1 MGCQTEYRSIARS
14 GEEKVANWPSYWRHG
29 ERGRVKRSSQ
39 KKRESYCK
47 KMKKVIGEPGR
58 VKQSSQKKREKV
70 IAQKRKLLRES
81 YCAKKEVIERKLLHK
96 KGSYWE
102 KVILQ
107 KKEKSY
113 WQACPPQTI
122 DHLKKR
128 GKLIG
133 TPGSRDHHGKSYR
146 PREIIR
152 TEKEKQA
159 DVTGRLIIDQST
171 KSCPWSLRPAQRL
184 SIHHSDN
191 QKSRLSISSFIIETS
206 SASQHLMIERIS
218 AGTLICTFVE
228 LNWRY
233 VSLLMS
239 FDFHT
244 KYIFG
249 YILISFVVYI

>member
-39 KKRESYCK
+39 KKRE
-47 KMKKVIGEPGR
+47 
-58 VKQSSQKKREKV
+58 KV

-102 KVILQ
+102 K
-107 KKEKSY
+107 KEKSY
-113 WQACPPQTI
+113 CQACPPQTI

>member
-1 MGCQTEYRSIARS
+1 MSDRVQIYSKKWRGKSCQLAELLAPWRAWS
-14 GEEKVANWPSYWRHG
+14 GQTIIS
-29 ERGRVKRSSQ
+29 
-39 KKRESYCK
+39 KKERESN
-47 KMKKVIGEPGR
+47 R
-58 VKQSSQKKREKV
+58 
-70 IAQKRKLLRES
+70 
-81 YCAKKEVIERKLLHK
+81 AKKEVIERKLLRK

-184 SIHHSDN
+184 SISWLRGY
-191 QKSRLSISSFIIETS
+191 QQ
-206 SASQHLMIERIS
+206 APW
-218 AGTLICTFVE
+218 FV
-228 LNWRY
+228 
-233 VSLLMS
+233 LL
-239 FDFHT
+239 
-244 KYIFG
+244 
-249 YILISFVVYI
+249 